1 MFFKLFQRMD
11 KSKETS
17 SLTYNLTLY
26 LTYLN
31 CVTICAFRGTIIS
44 RKVQVLKNLLA
55 SSVKEGQVD
64 QLIYIIITYCIFK
77 LYLRIVSTDGHH
89 CRFFR
94 SLLSLSVLR
103 HERQFLV
110 CM

>member
-55 SSVKEGQVD
+55 SLVKEGQVD
-64 QLIYIIITYCIFK
+64 QCI
-77 LYLRIVSTDGHH
+77 LVSAALGVHIQHISPNNTSSIH
-89 CRFFR
+89 FAFY
-94 SLLSLSVLR
+94 
-103 HERQFLV
+103 
-110 CM
+110 